1 MSSLLNGKHILLG
14 VSGGIAAYKAADVCS
29 KLVKHGAD
37 VHVIMT
43 ENAQNFI
50 TTQTFEA
57 LCHHRT
63 LTDTFDRTNPA
74 EVEHIARA
82 EEADLVLIAPA
93 TANIIGKLANG
104 IADDML
110 STSMLAVTC
119 PKLIA
124 PAMNTHMWM
133 NPAVQANVARLRE
146 WGWTVIEPASG
157 HLACGTTGAGKLPE
171 PEILVQHVLHTIACP
186 KDMCGMKVLVTA
198 GPTCE
203 DLDPVR
209 FLSNRSSGKMGFQIA
224 AAASSRGAE
233 VLLISG
239 PTALDTPIGVK
250 RIDIRSA
257 WEMYDAV
264 TSHSDQQDII
274 IKAAAVADFRPANVS
289 EDKIKKSSG
298 AMKQEAPVIPLERT
312 DDILGHLGNHK
323 KEGQFLCGFSME
335 TQNLIENSRK
345 KLEKKHLDLVAANNV
360 KIAGAG
366 FQGDT
371 NVLTLISRNS
381 ETELPLLSKWDAAN
395 ALLDEILRLRH

>member
-1 MSSLLNGKHILLG
+1 
-14 VSGGIAAYKAADVCS
+14 
-29 KLVKHGAD
+29 
-37 VHVIMT
+37 
-43 ENAQNFI
+43 
-50 TTQTFEA
+50 
-57 LCHHRT
+57 
-63 LTDTFDRTNPA
+63 
-74 EVEHIARA
+74 
-82 EEADLVLIAPA
+82 
-93 TANIIGKLANG
+93 
-104 IADDML
+104 
-110 STSMLAVTC
+110 
-119 PKLIA
+119 
-124 PAMNTHMWM
+124 
-133 NPAVQANVARLRE
+133 
-146 WGWTVIEPASG
+146 
-157 HLACGTTGAGKLPE
+157 
-171 PEILVQHVLHTIACP
+171 
-186 KDMCGMKVLVTA
+186 MKVLVTA

-257 WEMYDAV
+257 REMYDAV

-312 DDILGHLGNHK
+312 DDILGHLGSHK